1 VFAFAKVTE
10 CSTVC
15 EPVQVD
21 DELDDCFAL
30 EVVSAV
36 AFGDPAATEAAS
48 VAKSAATADKIAT
61 VSPDE
66 TADLE
71 VIESLV

>member
-1 VFAFAKVTE
+1 
-10 CSTVC
+10 VC
-15 EPVQVD
+15 EPVQV
-21 DELDDCFAL
+21 ELESEVCLAP